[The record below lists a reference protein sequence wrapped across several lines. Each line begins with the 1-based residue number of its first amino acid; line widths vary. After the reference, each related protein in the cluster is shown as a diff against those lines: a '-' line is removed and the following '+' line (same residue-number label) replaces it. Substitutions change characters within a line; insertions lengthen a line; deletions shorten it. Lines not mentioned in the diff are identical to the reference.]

1 MLWNLKHYIVMTAIW
16 MKIFIKLKRQENV
29 ISYIHNESG
38 NVGAKICTYKGSS
51 INDVYKKV
59 MKAETYGAK
68 YPENIP
74 TSDYNK
80 NGLVVKYMEKNKVKV
95 TYNQVE
101 GYAGFDFIIN
111 HDAKTKENAVTICN
125 QQG

>member
-1 MLWNLKHYIVMTAIW
+1 
-16 MKIFIKLKRQENV
+16 
-29 ISYIHNESG
+29 
-38 NVGAKICTYKGSS
+38 
-51 INDVYKKV
+51 

-80 NGLVVKYMEKNKVKV
+80 NGLVVKYMGKNKVKV

-111 HDAKTKENAVTICN
+111 HDAKTKDIINHDAKTKENAVTICN